1 MVLLPPPDIYVG
13 GSGNK
18 LVVCGVVSL
27 YGKKGVGQFKARRFD
42 LFRFLFVDI
51 VLVILPLG
59 D

>member
-1 MVLLPPPDIYVG
+1 MVLLPPADIYVG

-18 LVVCGVVSL
+18 LVLCGVVSL

-51 VLVILPLG
+51 VLGNIAVG
-59 D
+59 